1 MGGSFNGGCG
11 GNDAGGEISSING
24 GSTLSSSLISSSGS
38 SALIVGFSFTSR
50 LSKSKKN
57 IFFFMKSKEVLEFF
71 LPKFHGFIPKLVKV

>member
-24 GSTLSSSLISSSGS
+24 GSTLSSSLISSLGS

-50 LSKSKKN
+50 LSKSKKK
-57 IFFFMKSKEVLEFF
+57 IFFFMKSKDVLEFF

>member
-38 SALIVGFSFTSR
+38 SDLIVGFSFTSR
-50 LSKSKKN
+50 LSKSRKK
-57 IFFFMKSKEVLEFF
+57 IFFYEIK
-71 LPKFHGFIPKLVKV
+71 

>member
-50 LSKSKKN
+50 LSKSRKK
-57 IFFFMKSKEVLEFF
+57 IFFLLNQRMF
-71 LPKFHGFIPKLVKV
+71 

>member
-38 SALIVGFSFTSR
+38 SALILGFSFTSR
-50 LSKSKKN
+50 LSKSKK
-57 IFFFMKSKEVLEFF
+57 IFFFMKSKDGLEFF
-71 LPKFHGFIPKLVKV
+71 LPKFHGFIPKLLKV

>member
-24 GSTLSSSLISSSGS
+24 GSTLSSSSGS

-50 LSKSKKN
+50 LSKSKKK
-57 IFFFMKSKEVLEFF
+57 FFFMKSNDALEYFW
-71 LPKFHGFIPKLVKV
+71 PKFHRFIPKLVKV

>member
-50 LSKSKKN
+50 LSKSRKK
-57 IFFFMKSKEVLEFF
+57 IFFYEIKGCFRILFAKISWI
-71 LPKFHGFIPKLVKV
+71 HT

>member
-24 GSTLSSSLISSSGS
+24 GSTLSSSLICSSGS

-50 LSKSKKN
+50 LSKSEKK
-57 IFFFMKSKEVLEFF
+57 IFLLLNQRMF
-71 LPKFHGFIPKLVKV
+71 